1 MRETSAYYFLRT
13 AKPNTVP
20 QAPPTCRELRKP
32 ANKKEQTVKGL
43 PAGLDLQ
50 LLQRMT
56 GGQIHRAIS

>member
-13 AKPNTVP
+13 AKPNPVP
-20 QAPPTCRELRKP
+20 QTAANHNGVGKGIELLEQSPGHQRQRK
-32 ANKKEQTVKGL
+32 KQ
-43 PAGLDLQ
+43 Q